1 MKANRYMP
9 NTSPFLVPDRI
20 ESPRLV
26 LRTFRPDDWPFLHE
40 HYSDPE
46 STRFTFRRALSEGDS
61 WYAMANM
68 VGHWHLRGYG
78 PYAVEEKATG
88 NVLGTVGLWYPKD
101 WPEPEIKWALTRRY
115 WGKGYASE
123 AARTVQAMAKEHLPD
138 VSLISFIHAEN
149 AASIALALAV
159 GATFEKEMPF
169 RGATWHIY
177 RHAR

>member
-1 MKANRYMP
+1 MP
-9 NTSPFLVPDRI
+9 NISPFLVPDRI

-78 PYAVEEKATG
+78 PYAVEEKTTG
-88 NVLGTVGLWYPKD
+88 NVLGTVGYSNQRTGPNPKSN
-101 WPEPEIKWALTRRY
+101 WR
-115 WGKGYASE
+115 
-123 AARTVQAMAKEHLPD
+123 
-138 VSLISFIHAEN
+138 
-149 AASIALALAV
+149 
-159 GATFEKEMPF
+159 
-169 RGATWHIY
+169 
-177 RHAR
+177 